1 MERKDNLTSPN
12 NEYDDVTEHQKRIE
26 GKITDMNV
34 KGTPQRIQWIGY
46 GIIIFFVILILTMTI
61 SVFIN

>member
-1 MERKDNLTSPN
+1 MERKDNITSPN
-12 NEYDDVTEHQKRIE
+12 NEYNDVTEHQKRIE

-34 KGTPQRIQWIGY
+34 KGTPQRIKWIGY

-61 SVFIN
+61 GVFIN